1 MLDGELASD
10 IEIKEAER
18 SGQLTTFLC
27 INCDNVTGRWRPG
40 SSQVPSERM
49 EPLVTVSWSLPELE
63 KEFRFEGKG
72 TEELRS

>member
-1 MLDGELASD
+1 MASD

-18 SGQLTTFLC
+18 SGQLTTSLC
-27 INCDNVTGRWRPG
+27 INCDNVGGGRG
-40 SSQVPSERM
+40 SSQTPGERM